1 MEPEIR
7 IFAPMHTIYA
17 ERRGYKDGNFS
28 EAAVQGFAAVM
39 QYVMQNNLMARL
51 GPAIGYMPDDM
62 MSGTPDEWRYQV
74 HYVLTD
80 GDPVPADEDIQETTL
95 DPGKM
100 AVFPHRGPYE
110 GLLAT
115 WQKVMGE
122 WMPASGLTIRH
133 APTFEIYVND
143 PDNTPPDELLTE
155 ICIPVE

>member
-1 MEPEIR
+1 
-7 IFAPMHTIYA
+7 
-17 ERRGYKDGNFS
+17 
-28 EAAVQGFAAVM
+28 
-39 QYVMQNNLMARL
+39 
-51 GPAIGYMPDDM
+51 
-62 MSGTPDEWRYQV
+62 
-74 HYVLTD
+74 
-80 GDPVPADEDIQETTL
+80 
-95 DPGKM
+95 M